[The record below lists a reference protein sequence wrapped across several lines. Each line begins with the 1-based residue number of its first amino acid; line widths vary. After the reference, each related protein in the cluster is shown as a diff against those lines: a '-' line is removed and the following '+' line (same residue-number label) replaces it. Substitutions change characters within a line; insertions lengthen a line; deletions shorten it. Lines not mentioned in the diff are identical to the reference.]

1 MKLSQEE
8 KAAHRAAFR
17 TMSLPEKLDHIYTY
31 YKWPILLG
39 LIALAILGSL
49 LQRQLTKKEPLL
61 YLALANVEVGEDLED
76 RLTGGFLRAV
86 GADERRQ
93 EISLYRGLYLSGD
106 SDTLNHQ
113 YAYASH
119 IKMMGAV
126 NAQKLDVVL
135 MNREAYDLLSGS
147 GYLLELSVLPDE
159 TETALREQMAP
170 YITANDV
177 ILSDNAIEWEL
188 GEAESHEVV
197 TETVENAIALN
208 SLPLFENAGFD
219 EPVYLGIIVNSPRLT
234 ESAQYAAY
242 LFASP

>member
-1 MKLSQEE
+1 MKLSEKE
-8 KAAHRAAFR
+8 KAAHRAAFQ

-39 LIALAILGSL
+39 IIALIILGSVV
-49 LQRQLTKKEPLL
+49 QRQLTKKEPLL

-76 RLTGGFLRAV
+76 SLTGGFLRAV
-86 GADERRQ
+86 GADPRRQ
-93 EISLYRGLYLSGD
+93 EVSLYRGLYLSDD
-106 SDTLNHQ
+106 SDTVNHQ

-119 IKMMGAV
+119 IRVMGAV
-126 NAQKLDVVL
+126 NAKKLDVML

-147 GYLLELSVLPDE
+147 GYLLALTDLPDGVD
-159 TETALREQMAP
+159 ASLRERIAP

-219 EPVYLGIIVNSPRLT
+219 EPVYLGIAVNSPRLT
-234 ESAQYAAY
+234 ECAQYTAY
-242 LFASP
+242 LFS

>member
-1 MKLSQEE
+1 MKLSEQE

-76 RLTGGFLRAV
+76 SLTGGFLRFV

-93 EISLYRGLYLSGD
+93 EVLLYRGLYLSD
-106 SDTLNHQ
+106 ESDTVNHQ

-119 IKMMGAV
+119 IKVMGAV
-126 NAQKLDVVL
+126 NAKKLDVVL

-147 GYLLELSVLPDE
+147 GYLLSLTAEAFDP
-159 TETALREQMAP
+159 ALREQIAP

-197 TETVENAIALN
+197 TETVENAVALN
-208 SLPLFENAGFD
+208 SLALFENAGFD

-234 ESAQYAAY
+234 ESAQYTAY
-242 LFASP
+242 LFS